1 MNGSQE
7 ELHRELVEAQ
17 EARVVNLRHGLM
29 PEGAVYIGRAERRRR
44 LTGSK
49 WANPYR
55 IKQESERAEAV
66 AKYEHEHLPAHPEL
80 VAALPEL
87 RGKVL
92 ACWCSPKPC
101 HGDVLVRLANED

>member
-1 MNGSQE
+1 VGEVAAVS
-7 ELHRELVEAQ
+7 AG
-17 EARVVNLRHGLM
+17 RVVNLRHGLM

-44 LTGSK
+44 LKGSK